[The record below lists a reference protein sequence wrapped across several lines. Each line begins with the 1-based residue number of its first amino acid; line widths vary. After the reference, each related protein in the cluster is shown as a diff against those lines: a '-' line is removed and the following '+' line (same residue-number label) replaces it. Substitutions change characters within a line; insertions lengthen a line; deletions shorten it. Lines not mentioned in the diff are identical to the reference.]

1 MTIQIDALRGKRGLM
16 RDFVYETLKKNIMEL
31 RLEPGR
37 FFSEK
42 ELVEL
47 LQVSRTPIREA
58 LVQLAQE
65 ELIVITPQKGSII
78 SLIDLQHAKESR
90 FIRKTLE
97 SAVVR
102 EACELLGK
110 EQVLHLQ
117 NLISLQ
123 ELCESEQ
130 NYKRLFELDEEFHK
144 SIMIGC
150 GRART
155 WRLIQRMETHDNRI
169 RFLRL
174 ASDPDWKIILAQHQ
188 GIVRAIKEKD
198 PDQAE
203 KALRDHLELVVIET
217 KNLRKKYA
225 KFFVQGMKD
234 DD

>member
-1 MTIQIDALRGKRGLM
+1 MSIQIDALRDKRGLI

-37 FFSEK
+37 FISEK
-42 ELVEL
+42 ELVEM

-58 LVQLAQE
+58 LVKLTQE
-65 ELIVITPQKGSII
+65 ELIATTPQKGSII
-78 SLIDLQHAKESR
+78 SLIDLQHAEESR
-90 FIRKTLE
+90 FARKTLE

-117 NLISLQ
+117 NLVSLQ

-130 NYKRLFELDEEFHK
+130 NYGRLFELDEEFHK

-155 WRLIQRMETHDNRI
+155 WGLIQQMATHDNRI

-174 ASDPDWKIILAQHQ
+174 ASDSDWQIILAQHR

-203 KALRDHLELVVIET
+203 KMLRDHLELVVIE
-217 KNLRKKYA
+217 KENLKQKYA
-225 KFFVQGMKD
+225 KFFK
-234 DD
+234 

>member
-1 MTIQIDALRGKRGLM
+1 MSIQIDALRDKRGLI
-16 RDFVYETLKKNIMEL
+16 RDFVYDTLKKNIMEL

-37 FFSEK
+37 SISEK
-42 ELVEL
+42 ELVEM

-58 LVQLAQE
+58 LVKLSQE
-65 ELIVITPQKGSII
+65 ELIETTPQKGSVI
-78 SLIDLQHAKESR
+78 SLIDLQHAEESR
-90 FIRKTLE
+90 FLRKTLE

-117 NLISLQ
+117 NLVSLQ
-123 ELCESEQ
+123 ELCVSEQ
-130 NYKRLFELDEEFHK
+130 NYGRLFELDEEFHK

-155 WRLIQRMETHDNRI
+155 WGLIQQMATHDNRI

-174 ASDPDWKIILAQHQ
+174 ASDSNWQIILAQHR
-188 GIVRAIKEKD
+188 GIVSAIKEKD

-203 KALRDHLELVVIET
+203 KMLRDHLELVVIE
-217 KNLRKKYA
+217 KENLKQKYA
-225 KFFVQGMKD
+225 KFFKSI
-234 DD
+234 

>member
-1 MTIQIDALRGKRGLM
+1 MSIQIDTLRDKRGLI

-37 FFSEK
+37 FISEK
-42 ELVEL
+42 ELVEM

-58 LVQLAQE
+58 LVKLTQE
-65 ELIVITPQKGSII
+65 ELIATTPQKGSII
-78 SLIDLQHAKESR
+78 SLIDLQHAEESR
-90 FIRKTLE
+90 FARKTLE

-117 NLISLQ
+117 NLVSLQ

-130 NYKRLFELDEEFHK
+130 NYGRLFELDEEFHK

-155 WRLIQRMETHDNRI
+155 WGLIQQMATHDNRI

-174 ASDPDWKIILAQHQ
+174 ASDSDWQIILAQHR

-203 KALRDHLELVVIET
+203 KMLRDHLELVVIE
-217 KNLRKKYA
+217 KENLKQKYA
-225 KFFVQGMKD
+225 KFFK
-234 DD
+234 

>member
-1 MTIQIDALRGKRGLM
+1 MSIQIDALRDKRGLI

-37 FFSEK
+37 FISEK
-42 ELVEL
+42 ELVEM

-58 LVQLAQE
+58 LVKLTQE
-65 ELIVITPQKGSII
+65 ELIATTPQKGSII
-78 SLIDLQHAKESR
+78 SLIDLQHAEESR
-90 FIRKTLE
+90 FVRKTLE

-110 EQVLHLQ
+110 EQLLHLQ
-117 NLISLQ
+117 NLVSLQ
-123 ELCESEQ
+123 ELCASEQ
-130 NYKRLFELDEEFHK
+130 NYERLFELDEEFHK

-155 WRLIQRMETHDNRI
+155 WGLIQQMATHDNRI

-174 ASDPDWKIILAQHQ
+174 ASDFDWQIILAQHH

-203 KALRDHLELVVIET
+203 KMLRDHLELVVIE
-217 KNLRKKYA
+217 KENLKQKYA
-225 KFFVQGMKD
+225 KLFNF
-234 DD
+234 

>member
-1 MTIQIDALRGKRGLM
+1 MSIQIDALRDKRGLI

-37 FFSEK
+37 FISEK
-42 ELVEL
+42 ELVEM

-58 LVQLAQE
+58 LVKLTQE
-65 ELIVITPQKGSII
+65 ELIETTPQKGSII
-78 SLIDLQHAKESR
+78 SLIDLQHAEESR
-90 FIRKTLE
+90 FVRKTLE

-117 NLISLQ
+117 NLVSLQ

-130 NYKRLFELDEEFHK
+130 NYGRLFELDEEFHK
-144 SIMIGC
+144 AIMIGC

-155 WRLIQRMETHDNRI
+155 WGLIQQIATHDNRI

-174 ASDPDWKIILAQHQ
+174 ASDSDWQIILAQHH
-188 GIVRAIKEKD
+188 GIVRAIKEKA

-203 KALRDHLELVVIET
+203 KILRDHLELVVIE
-217 KNLRKKYA
+217 KEYLKQKYA
-225 KFFVQGMKD
+225 KLFKF
-234 DD
+234 